1 MTVGILAVSAVL
13 EPLGAPSPQLLLGL
27 LVGAV
32 IALRGRRQHHLS
44 KTVDQGVQAL
54 IGVMIGAYLQISV
67 LRDVAGAMLPLT
79 MLTLVTTVL
88 SVGIAVMIART
99 GRMDRLTAT
108 LGMIAG
114 GSVAVTSCA
123 KDMGA
128 DSRVVAF
135 MQYTRVAVISAA
147 APLVAMLIA
156 DPAAGGAED
165 GGGASATAG
174 WSWVLVPRGDQLAGL
189 SITLVL
195 AAVGLRLA
203 RRIRLPSAALL
214 GPMLLSA
221 AVTALGLTHG
231 YSPAG
236 LFKETLLVLVG
247 LEVGLRFDRE
257 TVHAVR
263 RMIPLV
269 LGAILLL
276 CGVIGGIAV
285 GLAPLLG
292 VSRADAY
299 LATTPGGI
307 NAVLASASTSDAHMG
322 LISSVQTL
330 RLFLMVLLLPL
341 LQGWLSRSSARSRN
355 SALSRNSA
363 RSPDS
368 ARWGDSAQRTENAQG
383 RQEKPGPE
391 TEPEPAAAR
400 DA

>member
-1 MTVGILAVSAVL
+1 MSERLVSWFRDSRGSPIEIVAISVGILAVSAAL
-13 EPLGAPSPQLLLGL
+13 EPLGAPAPQLLLGL

-32 IALRGRRQHHLS
+32 IALRGKQQRRMS
-44 KTVDQGVQAL
+44 KSVDHSVQAL
-54 IGVMIGAYLQISV
+54 IGVMIGAFLQISV

-79 MLTLVTTVL
+79 MLTLVTTAL
-88 SVGIAVMIART
+88 SVGIAVMVART
-99 GRMDRLTAT
+99 GHMDRLTAT

-114 GSVAVTSCA
+114 GSAAVTSCA

-147 APLVAMLIA
+147 APLVALLIA
-156 DPAAGGAED
+156 EPAVGGETADGGAGG
-165 GGGASATAG
+165 AG
-174 WSWVLVPRGDQLAGL
+174 WSWALVPRGDQLAGI

-195 AAVGLRLA
+195 ASVGMRLA
-203 RRIRLPSAALL
+203 RRIGLPSAALL

-221 AVTALGLTHG
+221 LVTALGLTHG

-236 LFKETLLVLVG
+236 LFKQMLLVLVG

-257 TVHAVR
+257 TVHAVK

-269 LGAILLL
+269 LGAIVLLS
-276 CGVIGGIAV
+276 GVIGGIAV
-285 GLAPLLG
+285 GLAPALG

-307 NAVLASASTSDAHMG
+307 NAVLASASTSDAHLG

-341 LQGWLSRSSARSRN
+341 LQRWLSRSSA
-355 SALSRNSA
+355 
-363 RSPDS
+363 
-368 ARWGDSAQRTENAQG
+368 QRTTETAQE
-383 RQEKPGPE
+383 RRESP
-391 TEPEPAAAR
+391 EPEPTPVGE
-400 DA
+400 

>member
-1 MTVGILAVSAVL
+1 MAILAVSAVL
-13 EPLGAPSPQLLLGL
+13 EPLGAPAPQLLLGL
-27 LVGAV
+27 FVGAA
-32 IALRGRRQHHLS
+32 IALRGRRQRRMS
-44 KTVDQGVQAL
+44 KAIDQGVQAL
-54 IGVMIGAYLQISV
+54 IGVMIGAYLQVSI

-88 SVGIAVMIART
+88 SVGIAVLVART

-114 GSVAVTSCA
+114 GSAAVTSCA

-156 DPAAGGAED
+156 EPAVGGEGAD
-165 GGGASATAG
+165 GGASTAAG
-174 WSWVLVPRGDQLAGL
+174 WSWALVPRGDQLAGI

-195 AAVGLRLA
+195 AAVGMRLA
-203 RRIRLPSAALL
+203 RRIGLPSAALL

-221 AVTALGLTHG
+221 LVTALGLTHG

-236 LFKETLLVLVG
+236 LFKQMLLVLVG

-257 TVHAVR
+257 TVQAVK

-269 LGAILLL
+269 LAAIVLLS
-276 CGVIGGIAV
+276 GVIGGIAV
-285 GLAPLLG
+285 GLAPVLG

-307 NAVLASASTSDAHMG
+307 NAVLASASTSDAHLG

-330 RLFLMVLLLPL
+330 RLFLMVLLLPV
-341 LQGWLSRSSARSRN
+341 LQRWLSRSSA
-355 SALSRNSA
+355 
-363 RSPDS
+363 
-368 ARWGDSAQRTENAQG
+368 QHTESTQTPQA
-383 RQEKPGPE
+383 EPA
-391 TEPEPAAAR
+391 PEPTAVGE
-400 DA
+400 

>member
-1 MTVGILAVSAVL
+1 MHIAERLPSRVRNSLDGTMGIACVVVGILAVSAVL
-13 EPLGAPSPQLLLGL
+13 EPLGAPAPQLLLGL

-32 IALRGRRQHHLS
+32 IALRGRRQHRMS
-44 KTVDQGVQAL
+44 KTADQSVQAL

-79 MLTLVTTVL
+79 MLTMVTTAL
-88 SVGIAVMIART
+88 SVGIAVMIARA
-99 GRMDRLTAT
+99 GHMDRLTAT

-135 MQYTRVAVISAA
+135 MQYSRVAVISAA

-156 DPAAGGAED
+156 DPAAGSTGQD
-165 GGGASATAG
+165 GGASAVG
-174 WSWVLVPRGDQLAGL
+174 WTWDLVPRGDQLAGV

-195 AAVGLRLA
+195 AAAGMRLA
-203 RRIRLPSAALL
+203 QRIRLPSAPLL

-221 AVTALGLTHG
+221 LVTALGLTHG

-236 LFKETLLVLVG
+236 LFKQTLMVLVG

-257 TVHAVR
+257 TVHAVK

-269 LGAILLL
+269 LGAIVLL
-276 CGVIGGIAV
+276 CGITGGIAV
-285 GLAPLLG
+285 GLAPVLG

-307 NAVLASASTSDAHMG
+307 NAVLASASTSDAHIG

-341 LQGWLSRSSARSRN
+341 LQGWLSRSSARR
-355 SALSRNSA
+355 AETA
-363 RSPDS
+363 R
-368 ARWGDSAQRTENAQG
+368 G
-383 RQEKPGPE
+383 RQEKR
-391 TEPEPAAAR
+391 EPEHAAK

>member
-1 MTVGILAVSAVL
+1 MGIGCVTVGILAVAAVL

-32 IALRGRRQHHLS
+32 IALRGSRQHHLS
-44 KTVDQGVQAL
+44 KTVDQSVQAL
-54 IGVMIGAYLQISV
+54 IGVMIGAYLQVSV

-88 SVGIAVMIART
+88 SVGIAVVIART

-156 DPAAGGAED
+156 DPAAGGAGD
-165 GGGASATAG
+165 DGGASATAG
-174 WSWVLVPRGDQLAGL
+174 WSWDLVPRGDQLAGV

-195 AAVGLRLA
+195 AAVGMRLA
-203 RRIRLPSAALL
+203 RRVRLPSAALL

-257 TVHAVR
+257 TVQAVR

-285 GLAPLLG
+285 GLAPVLG

-355 SALSRNSA
+355 SA
-363 RSPDS
+363 
-368 ARWGDSAQRTENAQG
+368 QRTETAPGRQEG
-383 RQEKPGPE
+383 RQEKPGPK
-391 TEPEPAAAR
+391 PAAR